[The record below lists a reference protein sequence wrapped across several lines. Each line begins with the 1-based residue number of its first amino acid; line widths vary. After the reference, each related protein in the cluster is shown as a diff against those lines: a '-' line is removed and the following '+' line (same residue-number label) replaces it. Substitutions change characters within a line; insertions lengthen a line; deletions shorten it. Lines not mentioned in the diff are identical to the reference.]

1 MNPQL
6 HGVAHGRKLHER
18 HLGAWYDTH
27 IQKMLAQCTL
37 AADCDNAGALTRDQ
51 FF

>member
-18 HLGAWYDTH
+18 HLSARNDAH
-27 IQKMLAQCTL
+27 IQKMLAQRTL
-37 AADCDNAGALTRDQ
+37 AADRDNACTLTRDQ